1 MYQIPENPTGKGSA
15 PVCCQPD
22 HDHQLDVDQA
32 HPLHRDDHTDPLV
45 LLDVPEGLAE
55 EDIGEKDKDSK
66 VNSSPPGFLLALLTH
81 LGGQVL
87 VQTPGHNSV
96 KYVPPKVE
104 VIFAPKPRL
113 FR

>member
-1 MYQIPENPTGKGSA
+1 MYQIPENPTGKRSA
-15 PVCCQPD
+15 PVCQPD

-45 LLDVPEGLAE
+45 LLDVPKGLAE
-55 EDIGEKDKDSK
+55 EDIGEEDKDSK
-66 VNSSPPGFLLALLTH
+66 VNSPPPSLLLALLPH
-81 LGGQVL
+81 LAGQVF

-104 VIFAPKPRL
+104 VIFASKPRL
-113 FR
+113 VK